1 MTDEAYIFKQDVR
14 DKAIT
19 ARSSHKVGSSRRR
32 KCSFASDRLT
42 KKEWEKLNGPIHT
55 VTPGEPMTWEAFKA
69 VPDTLQTKYI
79 EGILEKYKVG
89 PNAIARMFGI
99 SGTYCGNYLRSL
111 GFTFSGHTTPSEAA
125 RFLRDYGKVEEAESK
140 SAAGKKN
147 TALER
152 LSLTFSGGFSPEAIT
167 EKLQGLFESGQE
179 VIVTVEALAQSR
191 NP

>member
-111 GFTFSGHTTPSEAA
+111 GFTFSGHATPSETA
-125 RFLRDYGKVEEAESK
+125 RFLRDYGKAEEVESK
-140 SAAGKKN
+140 PAADKKKHGARTPFADLLRRLFTRGYRGK
-147 TALER
+147 TER
-152 LSLTFSGGFSPEAIT
+152 PFRAQPGGHCHH
-167 EKLQGLFESGQE
+167 
-179 VIVTVEALAQSR
+179 
-191 NP
+191 

>member
-1 MTDEAYIFKQDVR
+1 MTDEAYLFKQDVR
-14 DKAIT
+14 EKAIT

-32 KCSFASDRLT
+32 KCRFSSDRLT

-55 VTPGEPMTWEAFKA
+55 ITPGVAMTWEAFKA

-99 SGTYCGNYLRSL
+99 SGTYCGNYLRGL
-111 GFTFSGHTTPSEAA
+111 GFSFSGHTTPGETA
-125 RFLRDYGKVEEAESK
+125 RFLRDYGKTEEVETEP
-140 SAAGKKN
+140 AADKKN

-152 LSLTFSGGFSPEAIT
+152 LSLTFSGGFSPETIAA
-167 EKLQGLFESGQE
+167 KLQGLFELGQE
-179 VIVTVEALAQSR
+179 VTVTVEVTAK
-191 NP
+191 